1 MQTKNKDIALI
12 SVAIFAEVVAITLL
26 ILTLTVKITNTDY
39 AILPDAFGNTHSFP
53 VTHRLLAGEY
63 LGWGAVGTAIAVFS
77 VTAAENVAAAIYAL
91 VGGKKIKMPLFIAGW
106 ILLASSVITFI
117 MVFSLSATGNFFAY

>member
-77 VTAAENVAAAIYAL
+77 VTAVENVAAAIYAL
-91 VGGKKIKMPLFIAGW
+91 IGGKKIKMPLFIAGW